1 MPEKV
6 YLEYSQS
13 ELDQQYDQRVWAK
26 NAVEIIKLYGAQ
38 SDGVRKRIGVPE
50 TFSYGLGR
58 SEVLDFYRCGEALA
72 PIHVFI
78 HGGAWRQLS
87 RHESSFA
94 AELFVN
100 AGAHFVALDFALIPD
115 ATLREMVTQVR
126 RAIKWLY
133 ENSSRIGGDCER
145 IFVSG
150 HSSGGHLAAC
160 AITTDWP
167 NEFGLPASVVKG
179 ALCVSGIYD
188 LEPVRL
194 SARNDF
200 LKLDIAT
207 ARKLSPLRHLEHLSC
222 PTVVAY
228 GQYESKEFIRQAREF
243 ASAIEQTGHL
253 QGLIEGLGHNHFEI
267 INTLADPHSTLARMA
282 LEQMGLSQG

>member
-1 MPEKV
+1 MNERIF
-6 YLEYSQS
+6 LEYDQG
-13 ELDQQYDQRVWAK
+13 ELDRQYDQRVWAK
-26 NAVEIIKLYGAQ
+26 NAVEVIKLYGSR
-38 SDGVRKRIGVPE
+38 SDEVRERSGLPQ
-50 TFSYGLGR
+50 TFSYGD
-58 SEVLDFYRCGEALA
+58 SPAEVLDLYRCQKPKA

-94 AELFVN
+94 AEVFTT

-115 ATLREMVTQVR
+115 ATLPEMVAQVQ
-126 RAIKWLY
+126 RAVKWLY
-133 ENSSRIGGDCER
+133 ENSGRFGGDCEK

-160 AITTDWP
+160 VITTDWSS
-167 NEFGLPASVVKG
+167 EFGLPMSIVKG
-179 ALCVSGIYD
+179 ALCISGIYD

-207 ARKLSPLRHLEHLSC
+207 ARKLSPLRHLDQLSC

-243 ASAIEQTGHL
+243 AAAVERTGHL
-253 QGLIEGLGHNHFEI
+253 QALAEGHDQNHFEI
-267 INTLADPHSTLARMA
+267 AHTLADSQSQLARLA
-282 LEQMGLSQG
+282 LEQMGLKHG

>member
-1 MPEKV
+1 MTQKIF
-6 YLEYSQS
+6 LEYSQN

-26 NAVEIIKLYGAQ
+26 NAVEIIKLYGTE
-38 SDGVRKRIGVPE
+38 SDGVRKRIGLPE
-50 TFSYGLGR
+50 TFSYGVSG
-58 SEVLDFYRCGEALA
+58 SEVLDLYRCGEEQA

-87 RHESSFA
+87 RHESAFA
-94 AELFVN
+94 AEVFTN

-115 ATLREMVTQVR
+115 ATLPEMVTQVR

-160 AITTDWP
+160 VITTDWS

-207 ARKLSPLRHLEHLSC
+207 ARKLSPLRHLDHLSC

-243 ASAIEQTGHL
+243 ASAIEQKGHL

-267 INTLADPHSTLARMA
+267 INTLADAHSTLARMA